1 VKDPDVSIAN
11 LLEAKGKDLGDTLT
25 VRRFVRYALGE

>member
-1 VKDPDVSIAN
+1 VKDPDTTIKN
-11 LLEAKGKDLGDTLT
+11 LLEAKGKDVGDTLS